1 MHPRKLSDNTYEIER
16 LKNTI
21 VLSPVENAREHAP
34 LFRKTRIERSRNSL
48 GEQDKDKGKAP
59 CSKLPSKSSGFPED
73 HAILDLTEQKT
84 HNHVNEMESLQSGSE
99 NFLAEGRKGQ
109 APRNGG
115 FYAFNSS
122 RFSETSGNSCKGK
135 EKVDDIGLKS
145 IDSVMSNGKGVSL
158 SNGSPL
164 RMEKQL
170 PASHQSIASPRTV
183 GKRRLVRNG
192 CISPHNIA
200 IRAKQN
206 EQSQSNF
213 TPEQNFVNVDCSSP
227 CLISEIV
234 AEDNDN
240 NGKGKRVSHPHASKE
255 HDINFINLS
264 GSPMSNNGEA
274 DGIGDANR
282 DACFEEKGGW
292 RSTRNR
298 SKNVDHAA
306 EHQLS
311 GFNSVGC
318 QVSQQNE
325 NGFVKR
331 NHASEGKIRILCD
344 SPETHA
350 TETAPVI
357 AKINQPS
364 EPSNANMLP
373 KRQIKHVLSSRNNGE
388 SSRATPNDPDI
399 VFLCSSLES
408 STSRSSRIHIAE
420 HPDVMD
426 LDNSSR
432 MRGIHANHMDS
443 MNDEDTE
450 ANARQIEADEML
462 ARELQEQLYHEVDE
476 NIAWALQQEEDAFL
490 PTPFRALHEP
500 DHQGSTRQSRIQPPS
515 RNFQNSSN
523 RRGVQTHFPTSARVS
538 RLRNRILN
546 QTRAAPSRTRNFQFP
561 LDMDLDMRL
570 DILEAMEAALGDAD
584 DMGMASRIFQVQRD
598 FNENDYE
605 MLLTLDDNNHQHG
618 GASVNQI
625 NCLPLSKVQTDNY
638 ESCAVC
644 LETPAIGETIRHLPC
659 LHKFHKDCIDP
670 WLMRK
675 TSCPVCKSS
684 IA

>member
-1 MHPRKLSDNTYEIER
+1 MHESSASVKNGGHGHRFSSGHTDTPDRPSLKQVHGGNFVDKVGVLILQR

-99 NFLAEGRKGQ
+99 NFLAEGRK
-109 APRNGG
+109 
-115 FYAFNSS
+115 
-122 RFSETSGNSCKGK
+122 
-135 EKVDDIGLKS
+135 
-145 IDSVMSNGKGVSL
+145 NGKT
-158 SNGSPL
+158 
-164 RMEKQL
+164 
-170 PASHQSIASPRTV
+170 IA
-183 GKRRLVRNG
+183 
-192 CISPHNIA
+192 CISSIN
-200 IRAKQN
+200 
-206 EQSQSNF
+206 
-213 TPEQNFVNVDCSSP
+213 
-227 CLISEIV
+227 CLTKNCWEKKI
-234 AEDNDN
+234 
-240 NGKGKRVSHPHASKE
+240 GPKW
-255 HDINFINLS
+255 L
-264 GSPMSNNGEA
+264 PMSNNGEA

-306 EHQLS
+306 EH
-311 GFNSVGC
+311 
-318 QVSQQNE
+318 
-325 NGFVKR
+325 
-331 NHASEGKIRILCD
+331 HEGKIRILCD

-476 NIAWALQQEEDAFL
+476 NIAWALQQEDAFL

-538 RLRNRILN
+538 RDS
-546 QTRAAPSRTRNFQFP
+546 TFWKPW
-561 LDMDLDMRL
+561 RL
-570 DILEAMEAALGDAD
+570 HWDAD
-584 DMGMASRIFQVQRD
+584 DMGKCSLDMAPALKRLR
-598 FNENDYE
+598 

-625 NCLPLSKVQTDNY
+625 NCLPLSKYRLIITNLALYVLKPLPLEKLFAIFLVCINFIRTYAFLYLHNATLLSVFSDCFQVAYRCLFNR
-638 ESCAVC
+638 CAVYRSMADEENVMPG
-644 LETPAIGETIRHLPC
+644 LQVIYRLNGNVPAQYGSKRSLKSTCFGGSSQRGERFGIFDERINSE
-659 LHKFHKDCIDP
+659 LHRSKDGMHANGGSGWQYFI
-670 WLMRK
+670 L
-675 TSCPVCKSS
+675 S
-684 IA
+684 